1 MPEAGRHP
9 RNPALWVGLILFGL
23 VVLVA
28 LIGPSLVP
36 GDPLQENYIGQLA
49 SGRFIKPPFPPGAVE
64 GFPLG
69 SDEWG
74 RDLFSRLLWGIRPTL
89 MMVVVVAAVRLML
102 GALVGLISGWSS
114 SSAARLLDSVI
125 SAGLAVPA
133 LFVALVVIAA
143 LGNRWGVWAFIL
155 GLTLTGWAESAR
167 VVREQTRLVRSQP
180 FIEAARSLGASPAQQ
195 ILDHV
200 LPQVMPLLW
209 IQLAFEVSSTLL
221 GMAALGF
228 LGYYVNAVW
237 IPVGDFVGL
246 RTTGTP
252 ELAQMLGVSVS
263 GKQPWSAVF
272 AGGVLVILV
281 LAANLIGE
289 GLRMELNPE
298 RRRARAGVVTGD
310 EWLSQSLYRAASQ
323 ERVEKVLRLAP
334 LVILFLAIGG
344 GFFIWQAQN
353 RPQGTPQVEVPGGH
367 WWAAQ
372 AHDAQGTRW
381 SPVMGANSA
390 EVLWQVSLDASITG
404 SPAVD
409 VVGNIYVTFLPA
421 EVLSMDLQGKERWRL
436 HLPAQPVGAPAL
448 TPEGRVL
455 VTDTEGALTAIS
467 ADGRVIWRVNHQQN
481 QTAALSGAVV
491 ASDGTAYYP
500 TRSSLLAVDSQGNLR
515 WRINLPTYSI
525 INPLPRLSRR
535 EDFLFFQK
543 FVLDARTGETLFSE
557 TPGPMDFYLV
567 GADGRSYLYSTE
579 GMLEWIPTEGGATL
593 VKRSTLDPRAL
604 LLNFRRI
611 ADAGVSPGGN
621 VWMWFGSQY
630 EKPRFVWSDP
640 RGQSPA
646 IFSPPWDFS
655 ILIGLDQGGRA
666 YLCGSQWREQK
677 AECVSVGVQSGA
689 VEWRLTMPGQVVGGA
704 ILPGKLILTTDT
716 GDILV
721 TGAH

>member
-1 MPEAGRHP
+1 MSEGGRRL

-28 LIGPSLVP
+28 LAGPSLAP

-49 SGRFIKPPFPPGAVE
+49 SGRFIKPPFPPGAVQ

-74 RDLFSRLLWGIRPTL
+74 RDLLSRLLWGIRPTL
-89 MMVVVVAAVRLML
+89 TMVIVVAAVRLIL

-114 SSAARLLDSVI
+114 SRVARLLDSAI
-125 SAGLAVPA
+125 SAGLAVPV

-167 VVREQTRLVRSQP
+167 VVREQTRLVRAQP
-180 FIEAARSLGASPAQQ
+180 FIEAARSLGASPAQLV
-195 ILDHV
+195 LDHV

-298 RRRARAGVVTGD
+298 RRRARAGAEGGG
-310 EWLSQSLYRAASQ
+310 EWLSQSLYHAASQ

-334 LVILFLAIGG
+334 LAILFLAVGG
-344 GFFIWQAQN
+344 GLLIWQAQN
-353 RPQGTPQVEVPGGH
+353 RPQGAPQVEVPGGH

-372 AHDAQGTRW
+372 AHDAQGTW
-381 SPVMGANSA
+381 WAPVMGADSA
-390 EVLWQVSLDASITG
+390 EVLWQVSLNAPITG

-409 VVGNIYVTFLPA
+409 AAGNIYVAFLPS
-421 EVLSMDLQGKERWRL
+421 ELLSMDLQGRERWRIS
-436 HLPAQPVGAPAL
+436 LPAQPVGAPAL
-448 TPEGRVL
+448 TPAGHVL
-455 VTDTEGALTAIS
+455 VTDTEGALSAIS
-467 ADGRVIWRVNHQQN
+467 ADGRLLWRVNHQQS
-481 QTAALSGAVV
+481 QTPALSGAVV

-500 TRSSLLAVDSQGNLR
+500 TGASLLAVDSQGDLR

-525 INPLPRLSRR
+525 INPLPRLSRN

-543 FVLDARTGETLFSE
+543 FVIDAQTGETLFSE

-567 GADGRSYLYSTE
+567 GADGRSYLYSSD
-579 GMLEWIPTEGGATL
+579 GMLEWIPTESGATL
-593 VKRSTLDPRAL
+593 VKRGTLDPRAL
-604 LLNFRRI
+604 LLDFRRI
-611 ADAGVSPGGN
+611 VDAGVSPGGN
-621 VWMWFGSQY
+621 VWLWFGSQY
-630 EKPRFVWSDP
+630 EKPRFVWADP
-640 RGQSPA
+640 RGQSPVM
-646 IFSPPWDFS
+646 FSPPWDFS

-666 YLCGSQWREQK
+666 YMCGSQWREQK
-677 AECVSVGVQSGA
+677 AECLSVGVQSAA
-689 VEWRLTMPGQVVGGA
+689 VEWRLTTPAQVVGGA
-704 ILPGKLILTTDT
+704 VLPGKLILTTDS
-716 GDILV
+716 GEVLAV
-721 TGAH
+721 GAR